1 MPSKIS
7 NVAFSESSL
16 IKWIDSPNSNNY
28 HLFLITVVVPS
39 LLGTQ
44 QI

>member
-7 NVAFSESSL
+7 NVIFSESSL
-16 IKWIDSPNSNNY
+16 IKWMDSPNSNNY
-28 HLFLITVVVPS
+28 YLFLITIVVPS

-44 QI
+44 LI